1 MNTVSGTHL
10 SIETT
15 YCSVAARSRLG
26 DSLRAKKSNRSIS
39 AELSAPPSDN
49 SLHLWTCHATNERTH
64 TRKPPIACKIGSRA
78 YRRNKRSAVL
88 SLECAV
94 IQGAPLFLGSAVG
107 FKDKTKKVIKK
118 LEIHQR
124 VAGYLVSPNRV

>member
-1 MNTVSGTHL
+1 MNTVSGIHL

-15 YCSVAARSRLG
+15 YCSAAARSQL
-26 DSLRAKKSNRSIS
+26 KSQTDQS
-39 AELSAPPSDN
+39 ATELSAFPSDN
-49 SLHLWTCHATNERTH
+49 ILHLWTCHATNERTH
-64 TRKPPIACKIGSRA
+64 TRAHTRKPPIACKVGSRA
-78 YRRNKRSAVL
+78 YRRSKQSTVL

-94 IQGAPLFLGSAVG
+94 IQDAPLFLSCAVG

-124 VAGYLVSPNRV
+124 VAGYLVSPNWV

>member
-1 MNTVSGTHL
+1 MNARTQTRRWPVKSAAEH
-10 SIETT
+10 IE
-15 YCSVAARSRLG
+15 G
-26 DSLRAKKSNRSIS
+26 IKQ
-39 AELSAPPSDN
+39 
-49 SLHLWTCHATNERTH
+49 
-64 TRKPPIACKIGSRA
+64 
-78 YRRNKRSAVL
+78 SAVL